1 MNELKEYNKLDI
13 SKILIG
19 NKLDLEEKRE
29 VKKKKLNI
37 SLKKLDVNILSA
49 QPKPEKILKKL

>member
-37 SLKKLDVNILSA
+37 SLTKLDVNI
-49 QPKPEKILKKL
+49 